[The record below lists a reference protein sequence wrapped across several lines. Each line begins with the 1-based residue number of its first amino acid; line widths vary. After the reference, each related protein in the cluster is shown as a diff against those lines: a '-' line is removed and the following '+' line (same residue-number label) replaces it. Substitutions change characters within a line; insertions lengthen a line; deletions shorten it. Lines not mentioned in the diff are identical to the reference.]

1 MNLYSILYLIGLLA
15 LSYLQLYLIKISLRK
30 NVHPGIK
37 SGVFRYLLN
46 FRLMK
51 PDTGTVKIELP
62 HTAESD
68 FFCINMLIR
77 T

>member
-37 SGVFRYLLN
+37 SGIFRYLLN

-51 PDTGTVKIELP
+51 PDTVRLKTDRPKKSTL
-62 HTAESD
+62 D
-68 FFCINMLIR
+68 QRN
-77 T
+77 